1 MTVSNTQ
8 TARAASHAQ
17 AAAKPAVNRL
27 TLANILSQSRFR
39 LIPMIAVLIVVW
51 VVLEVLTGGLF
62 LSARNLTNLSGQVAI
77 TAVLTAGAVML
88 MVPGYIDLSLGATV
102 AASAVVAA
110 FASTV
115 FGFGFWPTV
124 FITLGFGLLLGLWHG
139 FWVAWMHVP
148 SFIVTLAS
156 LLAIRGLSLVI
167 TNAETISPSM
177 DMLVISDA
185 SLPPLVS
192 AVVLFGMWAVF
203 SLLQWREWRAQV
215 SAGVPASFG
224 IMVLLPVVAVGVV
237 ALGAIV
243 TTSTYR
249 GLPLPV
255 AIVLSVIAI
264 TGGIL
269 RYTAFGRRLYAIGGN
284 RQAALLA
291 GIDIRTHVTLVFAG
305 MGLLYGLAGLM
316 LVARLS
322 SAPPTAG
329 QGLELNVI
337 AAAVIGGTSL
347 MGGRGTVAGAAIGA
361 LLMESLANG
370 MSLMNLPSSYQ
381 SIAVGLVLL
390 FAVYIDVRGRGSRGD
405 D

>member
-1 MTVSNTQ
+1 MTSAQ
-8 TARAASHAQ
+8 TISSPYEATSRSAESGF
-17 AAAKPAVNRL
+17 
-27 TLANILSQSRFR
+27 TLSNILSQSRFR

-51 VVLEVLTGGLF
+51 IILEMLTGGLF

-77 TAVLTAGAVML
+77 TAVLAAGAVML

-110 FASTV
+110 FASTIY
-115 FGFGFWPTV
+115 GLGFWPTV
-124 FITLGFGLLLGLWHG
+124 IVTILFGLLLGFWHA
-139 FWVAWMHVP
+139 FWIAWMHVP

-167 TNAETISPSM
+167 TNAETISPSEEL
-177 DMLVISDA
+177 LVISDA
-185 SLPPLVS
+185 SLRPAAS
-192 AVVLFGMWAVF
+192 ITVLFVMWLCF

-215 SAGVPASFG
+215 SAGVQASFG
-224 IMVLLPVVAVGVV
+224 ILVLLPVISIGVV
-237 ALGAIV
+237 SLGAMIIAA
-243 TTSTYR
+243 TYR
-249 GLPLPV
+249 GIPLPV
-255 AIVLSVIAI
+255 ILVLAVMVL
-264 TGGIL
+264 TGGVL

-291 GIDIRTHVTLVFAG
+291 GIDIRWHITVVFAA
-305 MGLLYGLAGLM
+305 MGALYGLAGLM

-347 MGGRGTVAGAAIGA
+347 MGGRGTVGGAVMGA

-370 MSLMNLPSSYQ
+370 MSLMSLPSSYQ

-390 FAVYIDVRGRGSRGD
+390 LAVYVDVRGRGSRGD

>member
-1 MTVSNTQ
+1 MTSAQ
-8 TARAASHAQ
+8 TISSPYEATSRSAEGGF
-17 AAAKPAVNRL
+17 
-27 TLANILSQSRFR
+27 TLSNILSQSRFR

-51 VVLEVLTGGLF
+51 IILEMLTGGLF

-77 TAVLTAGAVML
+77 TAVLAAGAVML

-110 FASTV
+110 FASTIY
-115 FGFGFWPTV
+115 GLGFWPTV
-124 FITLGFGLLLGLWHG
+124 IVTIVFGLLLGFWHA
-139 FWVAWMHVP
+139 FWIAWMHVP

-167 TNAETISPSM
+167 TNAETISPSE

-185 SLPPLVS
+185 SLPPAVS
-192 AVVLFGMWAVF
+192 ITVLFVMWLCF

-224 IMVLLPVVAVGVV
+224 ILVLLPVISIGVV
-237 ALGAIV
+237 SLGAMIIAA
-243 TTSTYR
+243 TYR
-249 GLPLPV
+249 GIPLPV
-255 AIVLSVIAI
+255 ILVLAVMVL
-264 TGGIL
+264 TGGVL

-291 GIDIRTHVTLVFAG
+291 GIDIRWHITVVFAA
-305 MGLLYGLAGLM
+305 MGALYGLAGLM

-347 MGGRGTVAGAAIGA
+347 MGGRGTVGGAVMGA

-370 MSLMNLPSSYQ
+370 MSLMSLPSSYQ

-390 FAVYIDVRGRGSRGD
+390 LAVYVDVRGRGSRGD

>member
-1 MTVSNTQ
+1 MTRSPTLTAPEVTSVSVT
-8 TARAASHAQ
+8 
-17 AAAKPAVNRL
+17 PRL
-27 TLANILSQSRFR
+27 TLTNILSQSRFR

-51 VVLEVLTGGLF
+51 IILEMLTGGLF

-77 TAVLTAGAVML
+77 TAVLTAGAVLL

-115 FGFGFWPTV
+115 YGFGFWPTV
-124 FITLGFGLLLGLWHG
+124 LVTIGFGVVLGFWHAY
-139 FWVAWMHVP
+139 WIAWMHVP

-156 LLAIRGLSLVI
+156 LRAIRGVSLVI

-185 SLPPLVS
+185 SLPPLDS
-192 AVVLFGMWAVF
+192 IVVLLGMWLVF

-215 SAGVPASFG
+215 SAGVPASFK
-224 IMVLLPVVAVGVV
+224 ILVLLPAVSVGAVAF
-237 ALGAIV
+237 LGMIIAA
-243 TTSTYR
+243 TYR
-249 GLPLPV
+249 GIPLPV
-255 AIVLSVIAI
+255 AIVLAVVAI
-264 TGGIL
+264 TGGVL
-269 RYTAFGRRLYAIGGN
+269 RYTPFGRRLYAIGGN

-291 GIDIRTHVTLVFAG
+291 GIDIRKHVTIVFAA
-305 MGLLYGLAGLM
+305 MGALYGVAGLM

-347 MGGRGTVAGAAIGA
+347 MGGRGTVAGAVIGA
-361 LLMESLANG
+361 VLMESLANG

-390 FAVYIDVRGRGSRGD
+390 FAVYVDVRGRGSRGD

>member
-1 MTVSNTQ
+1 MTNSPSLVAPEVTAVSAT
-8 TARAASHAQ
+8 
-17 AAAKPAVNRL
+17 PRL

-39 LIPMIAVLIVVW
+39 LIPMIAVLIFIW
-51 VVLEVLTGGLF
+51 IVLEMLTGGLF

-77 TAVLTAGAVML
+77 TAVLAAGAVL
-88 MVPGYIDLSLGATV
+88 VMVPGYIDLSLGATV

-115 FGFGFWPTV
+115 YGFGFWPTV
-124 FITLGFGLLLGLWHG
+124 LVTVGFGVVLGFWHAY
-139 FWVAWMHVP
+139 WIAWMHVP

-156 LLAIRGLSLVI
+156 LLAIRGVSLVI

-185 SLPPLVS
+185 SLPPLGS
-192 AVVLFGMWAVF
+192 IVVLLGMWLIF

-215 SAGVPASFG
+215 SAGVPASFK
-224 IMVLLPVVAVGVV
+224 ILVLLPAVSVGAVSF
-237 ALGAIV
+237 LGMIIAAN
-243 TTSTYR
+243 YR
-249 GLPLPV
+249 GIPLPV
-255 AIVLSVIAI
+255 AIVLAVVAF
-264 TGGIL
+264 TGGVL
-269 RYTAFGRRLYAIGGN
+269 RYTPFGRRLYAVGGN

-291 GIDIRTHVTLVFAG
+291 GIDIRKHITVVFAA
-305 MGLLYGLAGLM
+305 MGALYGVAGLM

-347 MGGRGTVAGAAIGA
+347 MGGRGTVAGAVIGA
-361 LLMESLANG
+361 VLMESLANG

-390 FAVYIDVRGRGSRGD
+390 FAVYVDVRGRGSRGD

>member
-1 MTVSNTQ
+1 MIRSSSVAVPRES
-8 TARAASHAQ
+8 ASRQ
-17 AAAKPAVNRL
+17 AGSKL
-27 TLANILSQSRFR
+27 TLAGILSQSRFR

-51 VVLEVLTGGLF
+51 LVLEVLTDGLF
-62 LSARNLTNLSGQVAI
+62 LSARNLTNLSGQVSI

-88 MVPGYIDLSLGATV
+88 MVPGNIDLSLGATV

-110 FASTV
+110 IASTTY
-115 FGFGFWPTV
+115 GLGFWPTV
-124 FITLGFGLLLGLWHG
+124 FITLAFGLMLGLWHG
-139 FWVAWMHVP
+139 FWIAWMHVP

-185 SLPPLVS
+185 SLSPLVS
-192 AVVLFGMWAVF
+192 AVLLLALWGGF
-203 SLLQWREWRAQV
+203 SLLQLREWRAQA
-215 SAGVPASFG
+215 SAGIPASFG
-224 IMVLLPVVAVGVV
+224 ILVLLPVISVGVV
-237 ALGAIV
+237 VLAAIV
-243 TTSTYR
+243 TTTTYR

-255 AIVLSVIAI
+255 AIVLGVLAIA
-264 TGGIL
+264 GGIL

-284 RQAALLA
+284 RQAAMLA
-291 GIDIRTHVTLVFAG
+291 GIDIRKHITLVFAG

-390 FAVYIDVRGRGSRGD
+390 LAVYVDVRGRSSHGD

>member
-1 MTVSNTQ
+1 MTNSPSLVAPEVTSVSAT
-8 TARAASHAQ
+8 
-17 AAAKPAVNRL
+17 PRL

-39 LIPMIAVLIVVW
+39 LIPMIAVLIFIW
-51 VVLEVLTGGLF
+51 IVLEMLTGGLF

-77 TAVLTAGAVML
+77 TAVLAAGAVL
-88 MVPGYIDLSLGATV
+88 VMVPGYIDLSLGATV

-115 FGFGFWPTV
+115 YGFGFWPTV
-124 FITLGFGLLLGLWHG
+124 LVTIGFGVVLGFWHAY
-139 FWVAWMHVP
+139 WIAWMHVP

-156 LLAIRGLSLVI
+156 LLAIRGVSLVI

-177 DMLVISDA
+177 DLLVISDA
-185 SLPPLVS
+185 SLPPLGS
-192 AVVLFGMWAVF
+192 IVVLLGMWLIF

-215 SAGVPASFG
+215 SAGVPASFK
-224 IMVLLPVVAVGVV
+224 ILVLLPAVSVGAVSF
-237 ALGAIV
+237 LGMIIAAN
-243 TTSTYR
+243 YR
-249 GLPLPV
+249 GIPLPV
-255 AIVLSVIAI
+255 AIVLAVVAI
-264 TGGIL
+264 TGGVL
-269 RYTAFGRRLYAIGGN
+269 RYTPFGRRLYAVGGN

-291 GIDIRTHVTLVFAG
+291 GIDIRKHITVVFAA
-305 MGLLYGLAGLM
+305 MGALYGVAGLM

-347 MGGRGTVAGAAIGA
+347 MGGRGTVAGAVIGA
-361 LLMESLANG
+361 VLMESLANG

-390 FAVYIDVRGRGSRGD
+390 FAVYVDVRGRGSRGD

>member
-1 MTVSNTQ
+1 MTRSSNP
-8 TARAASHAQ
+8 AASLE
-17 AAAKPAVNRL
+17 AASKPAAPRL
-27 TLANILSQSRFR
+27 TLANFLSQGRFR

-51 VVLEVLTGGLF
+51 IVLEVLTGGLF

-77 TAVLTAGAVML
+77 TAVLAAGAVL
-88 MVPGYIDLSLGATV
+88 VMVPGYIDLSLGATV

-115 FGFGFWPTV
+115 YGFGFWPTV
-124 FITLGFGLLLGLWHG
+124 LVTIGFGLALGVWHAY
-139 FWVAWMHVP
+139 WIAWMHVP

-156 LLAIRGLSLVI
+156 LLAVRGVSLVI

-185 SLPPLVS
+185 SLPLLAS
-192 AVVLFGMWAVF
+192 IIVLLGIWSVF

-215 SAGVPASFG
+215 SAGIPASFR
-224 IMVLLPVVAVGVV
+224 ILVLLPVVSVGVV
-237 ALGAIV
+237 AFFGMIV
-243 TTSTYR
+243 AATYR
-249 GLPLPV
+249 GIPLPV
-255 AIVLSVIAI
+255 ALVLAVVAI
-264 TGGIL
+264 SGGVL

-291 GIDIRTHVTLVFAG
+291 GIDIRKHVTIAFAA
-305 MGLLYGLAGLM
+305 MGALYGLAGLM

-347 MGGRGTVAGAAIGA
+347 MGGRGTVAGAVIGA
-361 LLMESLANG
+361 VLMESLANG

-390 FAVYIDVRGRGSRGD
+390 FAVYVDVRGRGSRGD